1 MNLPIPVPGADQG
14 PDYALNINAALTLV
28 DSHNHS
34 AGQGVQV
41 NPSGL
46 NINADLPINANNL
59 ITARSLRFSPQGS
72 PLSGAAD
79 LGCVY
84 ESGVDLYY
92 NDGNGNQVRI
102 TQSGGVAGSPGSI
115 ANLTSP
121 ASATYVAAD
130 ETFVWQSAASTPANM
145 DGGSVIIRNIVANSN
160 GITLSAPNALASN
173 YALTLPSLPAQT
185 NVMTLD
191 SSGNIGSTTWDAVG
205 QNMSSVGAN
214 AIANTRTRA
223 VASTVAAGGVAI
235 SGSSGAFSTT
245 SSTPVNV
252 TNLSVTIT
260 TTGRPVWIGLIPD
273 GVSNLTPSLLAVNTN
288 SGTASEATI
297 TVLKGGSYLFSYLY
311 GNNDG
316 TSVQH
321 LQRIPPSSINCIDS
335 SVNGSPGTY
344 TYSVQVQVIT
354 GNDTEVFYSRLV
366 AYEL

>member
-1 MNLPIPVPGADQG
+1 MNLPIPTVGQSPG
-14 PDYALNINAALTLV
+14 PDYASEVNSALTLV

-34 AGQGVQV
+34 AGQGVQI
-41 NPSGL
+41 NPSGI
-46 NINADLPINANNL
+46 NINADLPINVNNL
-59 ITARSLRFSPQGS
+59 VTARSLRFSPQGS

-121 ASATYVAAD
+121 ASASYVSAD
-130 ETFVWQSAASTPANM
+130 ETFVWQSDASTPANL
-145 DGGSVIIRNIVANSN
+145 DAGSVIIRNILANSN
-160 GITLSAPNALASN
+160 GITISAPNALASS

-191 SSGNIGSTTWDAVG
+191 SSGNIESTTWDVIG
-205 QNMSSVGAN
+205 QSMTSVGAD
-214 AIANTRTRA
+214 AIANTRTRT
-223 VASTVAAGGVAI
+223 VGSTVVAGGVAI

-273 GVSNLTPSLLAVNTN
+273 GVSSLTPSFIFVETT
-288 SGTASEATI
+288 SGTASTSI
-297 TVLKGGSYLFSYLY
+297 IGLLKGGSYLNNIFF
-311 GNNDG
+311 GNSDG
-316 TSVQH
+316 TSTQH
-321 LQRIPPSSINCIDS
+321 LQRIPPSSINYIDTA
-335 SVNGSPGTY
+335 VNGSPGTY
-344 TYSVQVQVIT
+344 TYSIQIQVTVGTDT
-354 GNDTEVFYSRLV
+354 GIFYARLA